1 MTELNLTTRND
12 FLLVDDLTTATTI
25 NTLRGNDFL
34 RITGSVGRTINL
46 DAGNDMI
53 LAESVTAA
61 LNVNAG
67 TGNDFVIL
75 GAGNDTVL
83 GGSGRDTLLGGV
95 GDDFLRGDAGDDYLF
110 GAVGK
115 DSLLGDDGDDFLY
128 GEINDDLLVG
138 GAGDDLLVGG
148 VGDDTL
154 IGGVDDNI
162 LNGGAGNDLFFLQPN
177 ANQQI
182 QDFTSGSDQISLSLF
197 PNPEQLF
204 ILAGGGY
211 GGPEEPIFN
220 SDLLV
225 IGSALTNINQRF
237 LYTAAGD
244 LFFDSDGTGRSRS
257 VLVAQ
262 FGPNVTLSASDFVN
276 TASPI

>member
-12 FLLVDDLTTATTI
+12 FLIVDDLTTATTI

-34 RITGSVGRTINL
+34 RVTGSLARTINL
-46 DAGNDMI
+46 DVGNDTV

-61 LNVNAG
+61 LNINAG
-67 TGNDFVIL
+67 TGNDFVIGGL
-75 GAGNDTVL
+75 GNDTLL
-83 GGSGRDTLLGGV
+83 GGTGRDTLLGGA
-95 GDDFLRGDAGDDYLF
+95 GNDFLRGDAGDDYLF
-110 GAVGK
+110 GATGN
-115 DSLLGDDGDDFLY
+115 DSLLGDDGNDFLY
-128 GEINDDLLVG
+128 GEMGNDILTGGDDDDLLVG
-138 GAGDDLLVGG
+138 GAGN
-148 VGDDTL
+148 DTL
-154 IGGVDDNI
+154 IGGADDNI
-162 LNGGAGNDLFFLQPN
+162 LNGGAGDDLFFLQPN
-177 ANQQI
+177 GNQQI

-225 IGSALTNINQRF
+225 IGSAFTNINQRF

-244 LFFDSDGTGRSRS
+244 LFFDSDGTGRSRG

-276 TASPI
+276 VASPI